1 MSIKPAKI
9 LRIDRIAENTYLLA
23 VELFTHMDNISPFNF
38 FMVWVPR
45 VDEIPLSVAFLDN
58 NIIYFLFKVKGLGT
72 ETLSKMCKGEIV
84 GLKGPLGR
92 GFIVEDYTKSV
103 LVIAGGIGIAPIPFF
118 IYRSKYK
125 KLDVVWGVKRREELF
140 NLNIFN
146 QDIGDRYRL
155 FMATEDC
162 SYGFC
167 GTALE
172 RLKNIPLED
181 YDIILAVG
189 PQPMLK
195 GVCEYIRNT
204 NLEAYVALETMVKC
218 GIGLCGS
225 CFIRSSNKLLCID
238 GPVFR
243 CDEVIQHLGKTNNS
257 KNI

>member
-1 MSIKPAKI
+1 
-9 LRIDRIAENTYLLA
+9 
-23 VELFTHMDNISPFNF
+23 
-38 FMVWVPR
+38 
-45 VDEIPLSVAFLDN
+45 
-58 NIIYFLFKVKGLGT
+58 
-72 ETLSKMCKGEIV
+72 
-84 GLKGPLGR
+84 
-92 GFIVEDYTKSV
+92 
-103 LVIAGGIGIAPIPFF
+103 
-118 IYRSKYK
+118 
-125 KLDVVWGVKRREELF
+125 
-140 NLNIFN
+140 
-146 QDIGDRYRL
+146 
-155 FMATEDC
+155 MATEDC